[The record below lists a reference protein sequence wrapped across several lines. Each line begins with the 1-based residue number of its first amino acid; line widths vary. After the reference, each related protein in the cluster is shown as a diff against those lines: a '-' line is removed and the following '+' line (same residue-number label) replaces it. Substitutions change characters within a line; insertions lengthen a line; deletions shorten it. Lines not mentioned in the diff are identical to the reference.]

1 MVKWSIYFFEDCY
14 KKKKSP
20 NDSGQS
26 AEGSSTLKENGNT
39 KEHEKHLLLLEDNF
53 TVLKVSMNLVN
64 MKLSDEIASSDKEV
78 L

>member
-1 MVKWSIYFFEDCY
+1 MIQAKVLK
-14 KKKKSP
+14 
-20 NDSGQS
+20 
-26 AEGSSTLKENGNT
+26 AAATLKENGNY
-39 KEHEKHLLLLEDNF
+39 KEHEKHLLRIEASF